1 MFISKKKIN
10 KTDNYTVQILE
21 NIRINGKYKQH
32 IIKYIGYAKS
42 EAELKS
48 LLEQSKKY
56 LQVRVE
62 LTTNYLYL

>member
-42 EAELKS
+42 EAELTAAPGEIFS
-48 LLEQSKKY
+48 
-56 LQVRVE
+56 VGH
-62 LTTNYLYL
+62 